1 MKKRRQKKT
10 HKHTNTNNKQP
21 ECNQVERGRWLQGK
35 YLNISS
41 QLAPDFI
48 TLVHCLPL
56 LPSPRLLA
64 AGEWF
69 LHKQTVVLHFRV
81 THVKVNSR
89 GMATRMVGG
98 ALAGHASVSQLV
110 QMRKEQLAK
119 HSEPVRYEPHL
130 DNVKG

>member
-1 MKKRRQKKT
+1 M
-10 HKHTNTNNKQP
+10 
-21 ECNQVERGRWLQGK
+21 ERGRWLQGK

-56 LPSPRLLA
+56 LPPPRLL

-69 LHKQTVVLHFRV
+69 LQKQTVVLHFRV

-110 QMRKEQLAK
+110 QMRKEQLGK